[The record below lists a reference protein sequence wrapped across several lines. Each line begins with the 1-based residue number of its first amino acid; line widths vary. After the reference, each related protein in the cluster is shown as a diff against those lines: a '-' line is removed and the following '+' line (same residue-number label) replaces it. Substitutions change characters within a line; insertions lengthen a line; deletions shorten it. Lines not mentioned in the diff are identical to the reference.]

1 MHLLQWPQ
9 NLETLSWEPASW
21 ECAQPGFMEAV
32 SRIYRAP
39 ILKWLQ
45 ALHDGKCTEDYRVG
59 AIPQRLTVHKYLLLM
74 KEDIKSENQVCGLG

>member
-1 MHLLQWPQ
+1 MHLLQWPP
-9 NLETLSWEPASW
+9 NLETLPWELASW
-21 ECAQPGFMEAV
+21 ECAQPGLMEAA

-59 AIPQRLTVHKYLLLM
+59 AIPQGLTVHKYLLLM
-74 KEDIKSENQVCGLG
+74 NEDIQPENQVCGL

>member
-9 NLETLSWEPASW
+9 NLETRPWQLASW
-21 ECAQPGFMEAV
+21 ECAQPGLMEAA

-59 AIPQRLTVHKYLLLM
+59 AIPQGLTGHKYLLLM
-74 KEDIKSENQVCGLG
+74 NEDIQSENQVCGL